1 MQVKQ
6 IKSDFTAGIL
16 SFSIN
21 GRTDLEIYSKG
32 VADAQNCKIGI
43 MGGVINKTIKK
54 TKIGTWT
61 KEGTPNNQVNRMVV
75 KTGEGTFVMKEGT
88 VEKEGKVYKAV
99 QTENLSVSTI
109 QSNGTKTKE
118 SDYVPREAQRK
129 DLPEARKFRY
139 DPRDMS
145 FYIEKK
151 SESSPPQIVVVY
163 EGIGKFV
170 QEKNIDGVI
179 FYEYDIVTNPA
190 FDTVKITTEGNRVVE
205 NHELQANKIKVL
217 DQYFDTFNS
226 LVLYRNRLVCTNATN
241 KNNVVLMSCSDDLF
255 NFENNQNMSGE
266 AIKYTFPEAQVIYSA
281 FEFKSLLLF
290 TSQGIWALDRNQALT
305 PLNVPFDEVLAVPP
319 APEIAPAKVGSKLFY
334 VNKSK
339 TKIFMLEYITSNELT
354 GFRTLDTTTVIDGKL
369 KDIEFICPVQI
380 AGNDGYSM
388 LYVQTK
394 TESYLFTI
402 VVEEEVQHWTRL
414 TQSLDFEHYQF
425 FGDDVYYFG
434 KDGNVYKLEEE
445 VTDTSKITLLKPYGS
460 VNTPKGE
467 ELISF
472 NKSYQIL
479 SMKIMVRGKYSL
491 EIGVERKSGLVPF
504 AAREYQKDNLAVKA
518 KRPSNFWE
526 EDIGLPVKVEK
537 NRFSKGFTDVSLV
550 EISDS
555 LTTFFEDDIYV
566 KITTKNECTILGI
579 EFDVRV

>member
-32 VADAQNCKIGI
+32 VSDAQDCKIGI

-54 TKIGTWT
+54 VKIGTWT
-61 KEGTPNNQVNRMVV
+61 KEGNPNNQVNRMIV
-75 KTGEGTFVMKEGT
+75 KTKDSTYVMKEGT
-88 VEKEGKVYKAV
+88 VEKDGKVYKAI
-99 QTENLSVSTI
+99 QTENLSVSSI
-109 QSNGTKTKE
+109 QSDGTKTKE

-163 EGIGKFV
+163 EGIGKFT
-170 QEKNIDGVI
+170 QEKNISGVN

-190 FDTVKITTEGNRVVE
+190 FDTVKINAEGNRVIE
-205 NHELQANKIKVL
+205 NHEIQANKIKVL

-226 LVLYRNRLVCTNATN
+226 LALYRNRLVCTNASS
-241 KNNVVLMSCSDDLF
+241 KNNVVLMSCSDDLY

-290 TSQGIWALDRNQALT
+290 TSQGVWALDRNQALT
-305 PLNVPFDEVLAVPP
+305 PLNIPFDEVLAVPP

-334 VNKSK
+334 VNKSR
-339 TKIFMLEYITSNELT
+339 TKIFMLEYVTSNELT
-354 GFRTLDTTTVIDGKL
+354 GFRTLDTTTPIDDKL

-380 AGNDGYSM
+380 AGNDGYSI

-394 TESYLFTI
+394 TDSYLFTI
-402 VVEEEVQHWTRL
+402 VVEEGVQHWTKL
-414 TQSLDFEHYQF
+414 TNSLEFEHYQF

-434 KDGNVYKLEEE
+434 KDGNVYRLEETT
-445 VTDTSKITLLKPYGS
+445 TDTSKITLLKPYGN

-472 NKSYQIL
+472 NKNYQIL
-479 SMKIMVRGKYSL
+479 AMKIMARGKYSF
-491 EIGVERKSGLVPF
+491 EVGIERKGELIPV
-504 AAREYQKDNLAVKA
+504 AKKDYQQSKTT

-526 EDIGLPVKVEK
+526 ENIGLPVEVKK
-537 NRFSKGFTDVSLV
+537 NRFAKGFTDVSLI
-550 EISDS
+550 EINDS
-555 LTTFFEDDIYV
+555 LTAFFEDDIYI
-566 KITTKNECTILGI
+566 KINTKNETTILGV
-579 EFDVRV
+579 EFDIRV